1 MSGLTSLCVLVE
13 VERIDII
20 GGVTVIKR
28 VIRSYES
35 RERADEDL
43 ELLTKAAP
51 ATGFG
56 PGPMYRIDDI
66 DHIER

>member
-1 MSGLTSLCVLVE
+1 MSGLTSLCVIVE
-13 VERIDII
+13 IETIPLIPLDRN
-20 GGVTVIKR
+20 VIKR
-28 VIRSYES
+28 VVRTYES

-51 ATGFG
+51 GVC
-56 PGPMYRIDDI
+56 YRIDDV